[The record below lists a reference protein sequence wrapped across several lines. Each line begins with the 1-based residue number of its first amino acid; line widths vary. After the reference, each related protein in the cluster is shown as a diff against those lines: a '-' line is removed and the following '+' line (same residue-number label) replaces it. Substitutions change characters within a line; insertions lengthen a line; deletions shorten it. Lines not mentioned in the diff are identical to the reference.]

1 MTPIDR
7 EDIHVISRNSN
18 WSAGGVQ
25 KALREQVYNGKT
37 AWQQFLQLLFLGLG
51 IGFTTAG
58 VIFFFAY
65 NWDSLHKFVKIGLIE
80 GLVVLFTLIILFV
93 RFSNTVKNILLTGA
107 AVLMGVLFTVFGQ
120 VYQTGAN
127 AYDLFLGWTLSITLW
142 AIFANYAP
150 LWLVYLVLI
159 NTTLYLY
166 AEQVAKGWS
175 AIWVNTLLFLIN
187 STFLLLSILLSKTKL
202 AIQAP
207 HWLRIILVLGAV
219 TLATIGMLN
228 SIFDF
233 RIEPAFLLSL
243 AAVVVLYAAGIL
255 YGIRQK
261 SLFYLS
267 TLCFSII
274 VMLSACLL
282 ELSSAAGMLLFTA
295 LFILGSV
302 TFLIKK
308 LMNLQKQWAHEKG
321 S

>member
-7 EDIHVISRNSN
+7 EDIHIISRNSN
-18 WSAGGVQ
+18 WPVGGVQ
-25 KALREQVYNGKT
+25 KVLKQQVYNGKK

-51 IGFTTAG
+51 IGFATAG

-80 GLVVLFTLIILFV
+80 GLVILLTLIILFA
-93 RFSNTVKNILLTGA
+93 RFSSTVKNILLTGA
-107 AVLMGVLFTVFGQ
+107 AVLVGVLFAVFGQ

-142 AIFANYAP
+142 AIMANYAP

-166 AEQVAKGWS
+166 TEQVAKGWS
-175 AIWVNTLLFLIN
+175 ELLVNTLLFLIN
-187 STFLLLSILLSKTKL
+187 SAFLLLSMLLSKTGL

-207 HWLRIILVLGAV
+207 HWFRIILVLGAV
-219 TLATIGMLN
+219 TLATIGMIGG
-228 SIFDF
+228 IFSLGLDA
-233 RIEPAFLLSL
+233 AFYLLL
-243 AAVVVLYAAGIL
+243 PAVVVLYAAGIL

-267 TLCFSII
+267 TICFSII
-274 VMLSACLL
+274 IILSACFLK
-282 ELSSAAGMLLFTA
+282 LSDEAGMLLFTA

-308 LMNLQKQWAHEKG
+308 LVDLQKQWAHEKG
-321 S
+321 A